1 MSENPLVH
9 IVLASYNGE
18 KYLSQQLDSIVAQ
31 DYENWIVEVCD
42 DGSSDSTLAIVRE
55 YMERDRRITL
65 HQNEH
70 NLGYVKNFMEGI
82 RRSSA
87 DYIMLC
93 DQDDIWFPD
102 KISKT
107 WEKAQEAQKQQT
119 GGAEAPV
126 LVYSDAINFD
136 SESGEDRGRF
146 HEMGRLNTK
155 KVDTARLFME
165 NKCIGCTIMVTGAIR
180 SYLRELPEEIRVHD
194 WWLALICSHFGK
206 ICYLDEPLLRYR
218 QHAGNMIGGS
228 SYSSYFK
235 ERISKIR
242 EQRQA
247 LRDTVIQGKRFYEM
261 YEERMEQKQKETA
274 KHFAMLYD
282 RNFLARKADLVRY
295 GFWKSGIVRNI
306 GLFLLL

>member
-1 MSENPLVH
+1 MSEKPLIH
-9 IVLASYNGE
+9 IVLAAYNGE
-18 KYLSQQLDSIVAQ
+18 KYLPQQLDSIVAQ
-31 DYENWIVEVCD
+31 DYENWMLEVCD
-42 DGSSDSTLAIVRE
+42 DGSADRTAEIVRE
-55 YMERDRRITL
+55 YMKRDSRITL
-65 HQNEH
+65 YQNER

-107 WEKAQEAQKQQT
+107 WKRAQEEQKRLP
-119 GGAEAPV
+119 GGVEVPV
-126 LVYSDAINFD
+126 LVYGDAMNFD
-136 SESGEDRGRF
+136 SETGADSGRF
-146 HEMGRLNTK
+146 HEMSRLDTK
-155 KVDTARLFME
+155 KVDTAHLFME

-180 SYLRELPEEIRVHD
+180 SYLGELPEEIRVHD

-228 SYSSYFK
+228 SFSSYFK
-235 ERISKIR
+235 RRISKLK
-242 EQRQA
+242 EQRRV
-247 LRDTVIQGKRFYEM
+247 LRDTVAQGRRFYEM
-261 YEERMEQKQKETA
+261 YGERMEEKQQETA

-282 RNFLARKADLVRY
+282 RNFLARKADLIRY
-295 GFWKSGIVRNI
+295 GFWKSGMTRNI
-306 GLFLLL
+306 ALFLLL